1 MKASVLGFAS
11 IVCCGVTLAP
21 LLVEPDQ
28 ISAQRLERQ
37 ATAPATGRW
46 DAIGQLRA
54 DGSETKWYPVG
65 SGCAIIADS
74 QIADAR

>member
-11 IVCCGVTLAP
+11 IVCCGITLAP

-37 ATAPATGRW
+37 ATAPVIGRW
-46 DAIGQLRA
+46 DAIGRLRA
-54 DGSETKWYPVG
+54 DGSETKWHAVG
-65 SGCAIIADS
+65 SGCAILADS
-74 QIADAR
+74 HIADAR